1 MSEHK
6 QFPDIQDLELYA
18 DTDKQRQYLAV
29 VQKLGNVSKAASEIG
44 IGYRT
49 LQSMLA
55 RLRIIR
61 DACDVGAEP
70 PDGRYLPPGHKLAG
84 LSTMVMTDEGHPQWI
99 KTREDKVALEEELQD
114 MREAF
119 TDSLPRVKAVKP
131 TKTTKN
137 ADLLN
142 LFILTDYHIGMK
154 SWREETG
161 GDWDTKIAEQL
172 IYDWFSLAVKKA
184 PLAGTAIL
192 GQLGDFLHYDGIDPV
207 TPISGH
213 LLDADTRFQKLI
225 RVAIRVVRR
234 IVRELLKRHDH
245 VHIIMAEGNH
255 DITSSMWLREVFYAW
270 YENEPRV
277 TVDRSADPYYCF
289 EFGKVS
295 LFFHHGHKR
304 KPTNVDD
311 VFVAKFRP
319 VFGRT
324 EFSYGHMGHLHHDK
338 QLETVLM
345 HIEQHQTLAVPDA
358 YASRGGWNSG
368 RSARFITYHK
378 DYGEV
383 SRGSVTPEML

>member
-1 MSEHK
+1 MSTDYTALRPFCGTER
-6 QFPDIQDLELYA
+6 QAEVLEACIKAGSNTKAGKLLGI
-18 DTDKQRQYLAV
+18 TRQV
-29 VQKLGNVSKAASEIG
+29 VDRSMKG
-44 IGYRT
+44 I
-49 LQSMLA
+49 
-55 RLRIIR
+55 LRIAAAQGYSPEH
-61 DACDVGAEP
+61 DMTQTVPEGFHVQGVSSLYDK
-70 PDGRYLPPGHKLAG
+70 DGKL
-84 LSTMVMTDEGHPQWI
+84 SIQWV
-99 KTREDKVALEEELQD
+99 KSQADKAVLEEELQD

-119 TDSLPRVKAVKP
+119 TDSLPREKAVKS
-131 TKTTKN
+131 TKTIKN

-192 GQLGDFLHYDGIDPV
+192 GQLGDFMHWDGIDPV

-270 YENEPRV
+270 YEDEPRI
-277 TVDRSADPYYCF
+277 TVDRSADPYYCY